1 MWAMPWRCRQT
12 LVNFHLVPSSIPLF
26 GDLCLVTDSLGEMM
40 VDAGKAVMNAKADG
54 DGGHTGTHVALAV
67 PLRAIGS

>member
-1 MWAMPWRCRQT
+1 
-12 LVNFHLVPSSIPLF
+12 
-26 GDLCLVTDSLGEMM
+26 M